1 MGQKKCPH
9 CEKWSRWNMNLT
21 DPCEH
26 CGQPLGG
33 KDLKNQE
40 RREQEQL
47 KNTENWLF
55 TIKKTDSSLLVFL
68 KKIGN
73 SFYTIFMAILSF
85 LLWLIAVMP
94 G

>member
-9 CEKWSRWNMNLT
+9 CGEWSSWNMNLT
-21 DPCEH
+21 DRCEH

-47 KNTENWLF
+47 KNTEDWLF
-55 TIKKTDSSLLVFL
+55 AIKKTDSPFVVSL

-73 SFYTIFMAILSF
+73 FFYTVFMAIISF
-85 LLWLIAVMP
+85 ILWLIAALP